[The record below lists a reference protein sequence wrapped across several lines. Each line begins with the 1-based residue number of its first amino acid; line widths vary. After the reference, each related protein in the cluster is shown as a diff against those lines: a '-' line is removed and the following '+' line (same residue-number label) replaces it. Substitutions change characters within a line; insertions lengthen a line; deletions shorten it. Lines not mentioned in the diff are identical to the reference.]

1 MVQVRSVTVI
11 ICPTRRIDG
20 AGNPNI
26 QRILPY
32 LHTSD
37 RQWSLINPSK
47 TNSSYESQSQRR
59 LVTPIVICT
68 LLGAIGFNL
77 WRLFPETT
85 GGGIPSNDTLFHLRL
100 IDSAVDAIS
109 HGKDITDPWL
119 GTASLGFPVFHHY
132 QHLPHVLVALTHIIT
147 FKVFPLIDMIR
158 WTTYL
163 LLSLFPL
170 SMYWSLRR
178 FSFDPLTCAMGG
190 LLASL
195 IGIDLQF
202 SSHGMWWPAWGGF
215 DYANYTFTGYG
226 LYTQLWG
233 MVLLPLALAFGY
245 QTIKTGQGYFWATV
259 LLSATL
265 MSHLIT
271 GYMAFLTIG
280 VLTFIPDTK
289 TSHINPFLL
298 GIWIHWRR
306 LIVLFILVL
315 SVTMYFTVPF
325 ILDHEYFGVTAANTN
340 LTSLNSFGHQ
350 VVLEALVKGNL
361 FDLNRFPSFTILVF
375 AGVASCICYRNK
387 TRYLIPLVIF
397 LLWLLLFFG
406 RPTWGP
412 VIGLLPLSQDIHMH
426 RFIQGVH
433 LGGAFLSATALA
445 ILWRWAVSRSNLAY
459 LVGALILTLLIL
471 SPVYVERQSY
481 LSLNAREIEE
491 NQKALK
497 AEQNDI
503 DSIIET
509 LNGLPAGRVYAGL
522 LQDPETGSGY
532 RIGSTPVAHILG
544 ESGIDMFYAALHQ
557 YSLVSTVLSSFDQNL
572 LEQYELFNIKY
583 VVVPEELHMP
593 NFMKPIEKF
602 GRHQLYQV
610 QTTGYFDL
618 VGSQLTFTGTK
629 AANVSIIQTWL
640 ESGLLEAKRHPQ
652 MSINGSPPFLNDK
665 NRPSTIILN
674 TPLPSDPS
682 LESLDD
688 LSSYISQISTGPSRG
703 SIISEGQG
711 LNSYSATV
719 DVERESMMMLKVSY
733 HPNWRVTVDGSKA
746 DTLMLM
752 PGFIGVQLG
761 PGEHNVFME
770 YKSRDL
776 RKVLLSCGLVTLLLI
791 GLWEKRRTSSSTW
804 MKLRV
809 PTGIPFIMKGTGAN
823 RSSRRRRSRRN
834 R

>member
-1 MVQVRSVTVI
+1 M
-11 ICPTRRIDG
+11 
-20 AGNPNI
+20 
-26 QRILPY
+26 
-32 LHTSD
+32 
-37 RQWSLINPSK
+37 
-47 TNSSYESQSQRR
+47 
-59 LVTPIVICT
+59 ICT

-85 GGGIPSNDTLFHLRL
+85 SGGIPSNDTLFHLRL

-361 FDLNRFPSFTILVF
+361 FDLDRFPSFTILVF

-387 TRYLIPLVIF
+387 TPYLIPLVIF

-412 VIGLLPLSQDIHMH
+412 VIGYCH
-426 RFIQGVH
+426 
-433 LGGAFLSATALA
+433 
-445 ILWRWAVSRSNLAY
+445 
-459 LVGALILTLLIL
+459 
-471 SPVYVERQSY
+471 
-481 LSLNAREIEE
+481 
-491 NQKALK
+491 
-497 AEQNDI
+497 
-503 DSIIET
+503 
-509 LNGLPAGRVYAGL
+509 
-522 LQDPETGSGY
+522 
-532 RIGSTPVAHILG
+532 
-544 ESGIDMFYAALHQ
+544 
-557 YSLVSTVLSSFDQNL
+557 
-572 LEQYELFNIKY
+572 
-583 VVVPEELHMP
+583 
-593 NFMKPIEKF
+593 
-602 GRHQLYQV
+602 
-610 QTTGYFDL
+610 
-618 VGSQLTFTGTK
+618 
-629 AANVSIIQTWL
+629 
-640 ESGLLEAKRHPQ
+640 
-652 MSINGSPPFLNDK
+652 
-665 NRPSTIILN
+665 
-674 TPLPSDPS
+674 
-682 LESLDD
+682 
-688 LSSYISQISTGPSRG
+688 
-703 SIISEGQG
+703 
-711 LNSYSATV
+711 
-719 DVERESMMMLKVSY
+719 
-733 HPNWRVTVDGSKA
+733 
-746 DTLMLM
+746 
-752 PGFIGVQLG
+752 
-761 PGEHNVFME
+761 
-770 YKSRDL
+770 
-776 RKVLLSCGLVTLLLI
+776 
-791 GLWEKRRTSSSTW
+791 
-804 MKLRV
+804 
-809 PTGIPFIMKGTGAN
+809 
-823 RSSRRRRSRRN
+823 
-834 R
+834 

>member
-1 MVQVRSVTVI
+1 
-11 ICPTRRIDG
+11 
-20 AGNPNI
+20 
-26 QRILPY
+26 
-32 LHTSD
+32 
-37 RQWSLINPSK
+37 
-47 TNSSYESQSQRR
+47 
-59 LVTPIVICT
+59 
-68 LLGAIGFNL
+68 LGAIGFNL

-85 GGGIPSNDTLFHLRL
+85 SGGIPPNDTLFHLRL

-119 GTASLGFPVFHHY
+119 GTTSLGFPVFHHY

-195 IGIDLQF
+195 IGIDLQVW
-202 SSHGMWWPAWGGF
+202 SHEMWWPAWGGF
-215 DYANYTFTGYG
+215 DYANYTFAGYG

-245 QTIKTGQGYFWATV
+245 QTIRTGQGYFWTTV

-265 MSHLIT
+265 MSHLLT
-271 GYMAFLTIG
+271 GYMAFLTLG
-280 VLTFIPDTK
+280 ALTFVPDSK
-289 TSHINPFLL
+289 TSHINSFLL
-298 GIWIHWRR
+298 EIWIHWKR

-315 SVTMYFTVPF
+315 SVTIYFTVPF

-340 LTSLNSFGHQ
+340 PTSLNSFGHQ

-361 FDLNRFPSFTILVF
+361 FDSDRFPSFTILVF
-375 AGVASCICYRNK
+375 AGVASCIFYRNK
-387 TRYLIPLVIF
+387 ARYQIPLVIF

-426 RFIQGVH
+426 RFIEGVH
-433 LGGAFLSATALA
+433 LGGILLSATALA
-445 ILWRWAVSRSNLAY
+445 IPWRWAVSRSNLAY

-471 SPVYVERQSY
+471 SPVYIERQSY
-481 LSLNAREIEE
+481 LSLNAREKQE
-491 NQKALK
+491 NQQALK

-522 LQDPETGSGY
+522 AVASENRWGHGY
-532 RIGSTPVAHILG
+532 RIGSIPVAQILG
-544 ESGIDMFYAALHQ
+544 ESGIDMFYATLHQ
-557 YSLVSTVLSSFDQNL
+557 YSLVSTVLSSFDQNR

-583 VVVPEELHMP
+583 VVVPEEARMP
-593 NFMKPIEKF
+593 SFMQPIEKF

-610 QTTGYFDL
+610 PTTGYFDL
-618 VGSQLTFTGTK
+618 VGSHLTFAGNK
-629 AANVSIIQTWL
+629 AAYFSAAQSWL
-640 ESGLLEAKRHPQ
+640 ESGLLEGKRHPQ
-652 MSINGSPPFLNDK
+652 ISINGSPSFLNHVGL
-665 NRPSTIILN
+665 PSTIILD
-674 TPLPSDPS
+674 TPLPSDSS

-703 SIISEGQG
+703 SIISEDQG
-711 LNSYSATV
+711 INSYSATV

-733 HPNWRVTVDGSKA
+733 HPNWRVTVDGSEA

-770 YKSRDL
+770 YKSRGL
-776 RKVLLSCGLVTLLLI
+776 RKALLSCGLVTLLLI
-791 GLWEKRRTSSSTW
+791 GLWEKRSASSSIW

-823 RSSRRRRSRRN
+823 RANKRRRSRRN

>member
-1 MVQVRSVTVI
+1 M
-11 ICPTRRIDG
+11 
-20 AGNPNI
+20 
-26 QRILPY
+26 
-32 LHTSD
+32 
-37 RQWSLINPSK
+37 
-47 TNSSYESQSQRR
+47 
-59 LVTPIVICT
+59 
-68 LLGAIGFNL
+68 
-77 WRLFPETT
+77 
-85 GGGIPSNDTLFHLRL
+85 
-100 IDSAVDAIS
+100 
-109 HGKDITDPWL
+109 
-119 GTASLGFPVFHHY
+119 
-132 QHLPHVLVALTHIIT
+132 
-147 FKVFPLIDMIR
+147 
-158 WTTYL
+158 
-163 LLSLFPL
+163 
-170 SMYWSLRR
+170 
-178 FSFDPLTCAMGG
+178 
-190 LLASL
+190 
-195 IGIDLQF
+195 
-202 SSHGMWWPAWGGF
+202 
-215 DYANYTFTGYG
+215 
-226 LYTQLWG
+226 
-233 MVLLPLALAFGY
+233 
-245 QTIKTGQGYFWATV
+245 
-259 LLSATL
+259 
-265 MSHLIT
+265 
-271 GYMAFLTIG
+271 
-280 VLTFIPDTK
+280 
-289 TSHINPFLL
+289 
-298 GIWIHWRR
+298 
-306 LIVLFILVL
+306 
-315 SVTMYFTVPF
+315 
-325 ILDHEYFGVTAANTN
+325 
-340 LTSLNSFGHQ
+340 
-350 VVLEALVKGNL
+350 VLEALVKGNL

-522 LQDPETGSGY
+522 AAGSGNRWEDGY

-629 AANVSIIQTWL
+629 AANFSATQTWL

-652 MSINGSPPFLNDK
+652 MSINGSPPFLNHMD
-665 NRPSTIILN
+665 RPSTIILN
-674 TPLPSDPS
+674 TPLPSDSS

-688 LSSYISQISTGPSRG
+688 LNSYISQYISQISTGPSRG

-746 DTLMLM
+746 DTVMLM

-809 PTGIPFIMKGTGAN
+809 PTGIPFIMKGTGTH